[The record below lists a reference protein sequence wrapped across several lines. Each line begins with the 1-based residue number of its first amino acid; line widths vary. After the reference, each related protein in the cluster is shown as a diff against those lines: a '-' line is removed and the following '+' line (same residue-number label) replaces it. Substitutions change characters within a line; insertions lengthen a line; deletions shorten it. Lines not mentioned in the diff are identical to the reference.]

1 MALKA
6 NLVIDQGSDY
16 IQDIEVSDANN
27 NLVNLSGYT
36 GAAQI
41 RKTFTSSTHKAFTVA
56 TNANGIIQ
64 IFMDAANTN
73 SLSSGQYV
81 WDCELTENLTGIVT
95 RIVEGIVVIT
105 PSVTR

>member
-6 NLVIDQGSDY
+6 NLVIDQGSDF
-16 IQDIEVSDANN
+16 IQDIEISDANN

-41 RKTFTSSTHKAFTVA
+41 RKAYTSSSHKAFTVT
-56 TNANGIIQ
+56 TNSNGIIQ
-64 IFMDAANTN
+64 IYMNAANTN

-81 WDCELTENLTGIVT
+81 WDCELTENLSGIVI
-95 RIVEGIVVIT
+95 RIVEGIVVLT

>member
-1 MALKA
+1 MAAKA

-27 NLVNLSGYT
+27 NLIDLSGYT

-41 RKTFTSSTHKAFTVA
+41 RKTYTSSTFKAFTVA
-56 TNANGIIQ
+56 TTANGIVQ
-64 IFMDAANTN
+64 IAIDSANTN
-73 SLSSGQYV
+73 SITPGQYV
-81 WDCELTENLTGIVT
+81 WDCELTDNSSGLVT
-95 RIVEGIVVIT
+95 RIVEGTVIIT